1 MTFEK
6 PISKHYKFTEYQQ
19 LHYSWLSKSKIIFRE
34 EELAHAPEA
43 CQPEWSL
50 SLGTWAKS

>member
-34 EELAHAPEA
+34 EELAHTPEA
-43 CQPEWSL
+43 CQP
-50 SLGTWAKS
+50 K

>member
-19 LHYSWLSKSKIIFRE
+19 LYYSWLYKSKIIFT
-34 EELAHAPEA
+34 EELAHTPEA